1 MGIGILWADWDRAAG
16 ANPNDIMLTKIAREL
31 KIARFEERKHI
42 GFHHFQL
49 SLPHYK
55 TYLVWNLEEVDLDVK
70 LIAML
75 KWHGLEAPTPF
86 LFFTIWGL

>member
-70 LIAML
+70 LIAMQMARFGSSYSFFVFQIG
-75 KWHGLEAPTPF
+75 GL
-86 LFFTIWGL
+86 